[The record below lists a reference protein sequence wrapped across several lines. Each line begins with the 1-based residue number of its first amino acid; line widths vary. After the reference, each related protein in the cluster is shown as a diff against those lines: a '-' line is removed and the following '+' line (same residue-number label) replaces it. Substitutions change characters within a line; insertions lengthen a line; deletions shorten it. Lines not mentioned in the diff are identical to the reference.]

1 MRGTYSLGS
10 VRIDVNFSFFFGGGG
25 GDAVSTKVYLYG
37 ETPPRGPT
45 SYTLICFFDRE
56 VTPLVL
62 TNGNPFTYQV

>member
-10 VRIDVNFSFFFGGGG
+10 GRIDVNFSFLGGGG
-25 GDAVSTKVYLYG
+25 GWGINKGLYG

-45 SYTLICFFDRE
+45 SYTFICFFDRE

>member
-10 VRIDVNFSFFFGGGG
+10 GRIDVNFSFFGGGG
-25 GDAVSTKVYLYG
+25 WGINKGLYG